1 MSSQQQ
7 PPLTETI
14 ADKAKDTMENAKQTL
29 SNAGQHIVDGIKYAL
44 HLDNAAGVKYA
55 YVVGGLA
62 EKLAG
67 TTSRVLL
74 VDELH
79 VSRTM
84 S

>member
-14 ADKAKDTMENAKQTL
+14 ADKAKDNMENAKQTL

-55 YVVGGLA
+55 YVVGRACREARRHDLKSA
-62 EKLAG
+62 AC
-67 TTSRVLL
+67 
-74 VDELH
+74 
-79 VSRTM
+79 
-84 S
+84 